1 MTGNLWQST
10 KRKKHSAC
18 IGSYSTKQ
26 AFHLLPAL
34 HKWKQTY
41 TKLLITYGSNKV
53 PLPFLGL
60 KKKVPH
66 ECVLFWKKKKKKN
79 SKFSSQLKAAMKN
92 EKGIA
97 LFETGPPPGKSQEL
111 SQHDRECN
119 AQRRRANTTEVDT
132 YTNADYHKWNVSSL
146 RKELLY

>member
-1 MTGNLWQST
+1 M
-10 KRKKHSAC
+10 
-18 IGSYSTKQ
+18 KQ
-26 AFHLLPAL
+26 AFHLLPAS

-41 TKLLITYGSNKV
+41 TKLLITVVAKYFYH
-53 PLPFLGL
+53 FLGL

-66 ECVLFWKKKKKKN
+66 ECVLFWKKKMKERTASFHHNWKQQWIKK
-79 SKFSSQLKAAMKN
+79 
-92 EKGIA
+92 KGIA

>member
-1 MTGNLWQST
+1 MN
-10 KRKKHSAC
+10 
-18 IGSYSTKQ
+18 
-26 AFHLLPAL
+26 AFCS
-34 HKWKQTY
+34 
-41 TKLLITYGSNKV
+41 G
-53 PLPFLGL
+53 
-60 KKKVPH
+60 
-66 ECVLFWKKKKKKN
+66 KKKKKKN